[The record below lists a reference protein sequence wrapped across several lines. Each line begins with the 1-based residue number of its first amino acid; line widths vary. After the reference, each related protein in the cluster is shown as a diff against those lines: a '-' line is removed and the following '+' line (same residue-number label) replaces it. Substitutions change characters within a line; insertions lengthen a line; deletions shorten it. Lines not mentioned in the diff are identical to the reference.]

1 MSRVLL
7 LKFGAIG
14 DVVMTIPA
22 AYQLHLQGHQVDWAC
37 GATVLPILRLYPW
50 INPIPVDDRALLTGS
65 LPERLRATF
74 NLWRDLLRATAGREP
89 YALIATLYYDA
100 RYRILTLPL
109 RGARRIHLSRTDRNF
124 RLLPGRRHTDEFAR
138 ILLSRPDGVLPT
150 SLEPIHPDV
159 LPPSLIPPSGR
170 TRIVMAPAGARN
182 MLAEA
187 VLRRWPIENYVALAS
202 LLVEQIPGV
211 EIILVGGPDD
221 KWAYPHFAGLPVTDA
236 IATIRLVETIALLD
250 TTDIFVT
257 HDTGPLHLGGLSTC
271 GIIALFGPTDPGS
284 FLPRRPGVVA
294 LWGGEGFACRPCLDG
309 HSFAPCPS
317 NDCMTQVTPAMAFAE
332 VLQMLSDR
340 ASGILLPPRIV
351 TPPGTM
357 PASRLLMPIL
367 QA

>member
-1 MSRVLL
+1 MSRILL

-14 DVVMTIPA
+14 DVVMVIPA
-22 AYQLHLQGHQVDWAC
+22 AHQLHLQGHTIDWVC
-37 GATVLPILRLYPW
+37 GSAVVPILKLYPW
-50 INPIPVDDRALLTGS
+50 INPIPVDDRAILTGS
-65 LPERLRATF
+65 LRQRLPAIF
-74 NLWRDLLRATAGREP
+74 SLWRTLLKAAGRKP
-89 YALIATLYYDA
+89 YALIATLYYDP

-109 RGARRIHLSRTDRNF
+109 RAARTLHLSHTDRNF
-124 RLLPGRRHTDEFAR
+124 RLIPGRRHTDEFAR
-138 ILLSRPDGVLPT
+138 ILLGRPDGVSPT
-150 SLEPIHPDV
+150 SLAPIHPET

-187 VLRRWPIENYVALAS
+187 VLRRWPIEHYVALARM
-202 LLVEQIPGV
+202 LLEQLPGV

-250 TTDIFVT
+250 TADLFVT

-271 GIIALFGPTDPGS
+271 GIVALFGPTDPGS

-317 NDCMTQVTPAMAFAE
+317 NDCMAQVTPALAFAE
-332 VLQMLSDR
+332 IQQMLRDR
-340 ASGILLPPRIV
+340 ASGILPPPRIV
-351 TPPGTM
+351 TPAGTM
-357 PASRLLMPIL
+357 PSSRLLMPTL